1 MKDREPVR
9 LFEAE
14 DAPAPLQGWLR
25 QAQQD
30 RPTPEEAARLVES
43 VEAQS
48 AVGEGAG
55 RPAARR
61 PWLTRAGRVP
71 GRLVVAVVLAGV
83 GTVGYFV
90 VQRRMPEAPPLISP
104 PTVAPIAIP
113 ASEPAPAAPA
123 PVIQDQAAN
132 PSKIPEGGRPRSKV
146 REIVHRQAPHPEP
159 APSGGVAADEF
170 ALLRDAR
177 RAIVTQPER
186 ALNLA
191 EQHAQRFPAGMLTQE
206 REAIAIEALAK
217 LGRDAQAQSR
227 ARIFLKAHPGSPY
240 KPRIDA
246 ALARLASVPR

>member
-30 RPTPEEAARLVES
+30 RPSPEEAARLVDS
-43 VEAQS
+43 VEAQRAAS
-48 AVGEGAG
+48 DGSS
-55 RPAARR
+55 PTARR

-90 VQRRMPEAPPLISP
+90 VQRRMPEAPPLIAP
-104 PTVAPIAIP
+104 PAVAPIAV
-113 ASEPAPAAPA
+113 PAPVPVAPA

-132 PSKIPEGGRPRSKV
+132 LPAPKIPEAGRTRSKV
-146 REIVHRQAPHPEP
+146 RESAHRSSQPER
-159 APSGGVAADEF
+159 APSEGGAGDEF

-177 RAIVTQPER
+177 QAIVTQPER
-186 ALNLA
+186 ALRLA
-191 EQHAQRFPAGMLTQE
+191 ELHAQRFPAGMLTQE